1 MDKLEVRVSLTKVL
15 LVLIVVIVPL
25 SIFGLV
31 LTTRSDRSLDAAI
44 GNDYKALAQRYSN
57 EVSDYIRDRVADANA
72 MAADSSVI
80 SAVSGADHTGS
91 AKSAAPGQPGAKGT
105 LGSSASELLRQRRNL
120 DPRFLNIIVTDQNG
134 TVVAA
139 AQQTGKQSY
148 AEDDVWQG
156 AYNKGQGAVKIGD
169 ILYAE
174 VSKAYYVNIGVP
186 IGDPSSGR
194 LVGVLTTAVNISPVL
209 AHFQQNE
216 IGNGAR
222 ATLVNDDGTIVS
234 APNADVFARKKSA
247 ELDAVRDTPAALQ
260 GTQSDWRLVHLQ
272 SAPYIVGYAA
282 TGLKQNYNN
291 LGWIV
296 LVSQGEHQA
305 AAPIRQLERFAAWMV
320 VLALFML
327 TLLCVYYFL
336 HRKQKFEGIE
346 EAIPAEQTE
355 QTRAAASSTSG

>member
-1 MDKLEVRVSLTKVL
+1 MDRLEVRVSLTKLL
-15 LVLIVVIVPL
+15 LVLLIVIVPL

-31 LTTRSDRSLDAAI
+31 LTSRSDRSLDNAI
-44 GNDYKALAQRYSN
+44 GNDYKTLAQRYST

-72 MAADSSVI
+72 MATDTSVI
-80 SAVSGADHTGS
+80 NAASGST
-91 AKSAAPGQPGAKGT
+91 AATKNAAAGQAGVK
-105 LGSSASELLRQRRNL
+105 GSSASEFLRQRRNL
-120 DPRFLNIIVTDQNG
+120 DPRFLNIVATDQNG
-134 TVVAA
+134 NVVAA

-148 AEDDVWQG
+148 ADDDVWQG

-174 VSKAYYVNIGVP
+174 APKAYYVNVGVP
-186 IGDPSSGR
+186 VGDPNSGR
-194 LVGVLTTAVNISPVL
+194 LVGVLTAAVNISPVL

-222 ATLVNDDGTIVS
+222 AILVNDDGMIVS
-234 APNADVFARKKSA
+234 APNADVFARRRSA
-247 ELDAVRDTPAALQ
+247 ELDAIRDTPAALQ
-260 GTQSDWRLVHLQ
+260 GTQSDWRLIHVQ
-272 SAPYIVGYAA
+272 GAPYIVGFAA
-282 TGLKQNYNN
+282 TGLKQNYNH

-296 LVSQGEHQA
+296 LVSQAEHQA

-320 VLALFML
+320 VFAVFML

-346 EAIPAEQTE
+346 EALPSEQARD
-355 QTRAAASSTSG
+355 QTRAAAGSL

>member
-25 SIFGLV
+25 SIFGLI

-44 GNDYKALAQRYSN
+44 GNDYKTLAQRYST
-57 EVSDYIRDRVADANA
+57 EVSEYIRDRVADANA

-80 SAVSGADHTGS
+80 SAVSGADTSS
-91 AKSAAPGQPGAKGT
+91 AKNAAAGQSGAKGM
-105 LGSSASELLRQRRNL
+105 LGSSASQFLRQRRNL
-120 DPRFLNIIVTDQNG
+120 DPRFLNVVVTDQSGNL
-134 TVVAA
+134 VAA

-148 AEDDVWQG
+148 ADDDVWQG

-174 VSKAYYVNIGVP
+174 VPKAYYVNIGVP
-186 IGDPSSGR
+186 IGDPASGR
-194 LVGVLTTAVNISPVL
+194 LVGVLTAAVNISPVL

-222 ATLVNDDGTIVS
+222 AILVNDDGTIVS
-234 APNADVFARKKSA
+234 APNADVFAHQKSA
-247 ELDAVRDTPAALQ
+247 ELDGVRDTAGGLQ

-272 SAPYIVGYAA
+272 SVPYIVGYAA

-305 AAPIRQLERFAAWMV
+305 AAPIRQLEHFAVWMV
-320 VLALFML
+320 VLAIFML

-336 HRKQKFEGIE
+336 HRRQKFEGIE
-346 EAIPAEQTE
+346 EAIPAEQSE
-355 QTRAAASSTSG
+355 QTRAAAGGSV

>member
-1 MDKLEVRVSLTKVL
+1 MDRLEVRVSLTKLL
-15 LVLIVVIVPL
+15 LVLLVVIVPL

-31 LTTRSDRSLDAAI
+31 LTSRSDRSLDNAI
-44 GNDYKALAQRYSN
+44 GNDYKTLAQRYST

-80 SAVSGADHTGS
+80 NAVSGSTGAS
-91 AKSAAPGQPGAKGT
+91 KSTASGQPGVK
-105 LGSSASELLRQRRNL
+105 GSSASEFLRQRRNL
-120 DPRFLNIIVTDQNG
+120 DPRFLNIVATDQNG
-134 TVVAA
+134 NVVAA
-139 AQQTGKQSY
+139 AQQTAKQSY
-148 AEDDVWQG
+148 ADDEVWQG
-156 AYNKGQGAVKIGD
+156 AYNKGQGAVKIGN

-174 VSKAYYVNIGVP
+174 APKAYYVDIGVP
-186 IGDPSSGR
+186 IGDPTSGR

-222 ATLVNDDGTIVS
+222 AILVNDDGTIVS
-234 APNADVFARKKSA
+234 APNADVLAHQKSA
-247 ELDAVRDTPAALQ
+247 ELDGVRDTAGGFQ

-272 SAPYIVGYAA
+272 SVPYIVGYAA

-305 AAPIRQLERFAAWMV
+305 AAPIRQLEHFAVWMV
-320 VLALFML
+320 VLAIFML

-336 HRKQKFEGIE
+336 HRRQKFEGIE
-346 EAIPAEQTE
+346 EAIPAEQSE
-355 QTRAAASSTSG
+355 QTRAAAGGSV

>member
-1 MDKLEVRVSLTKVL
+1 MDRLEIRVSLTKVL

-31 LTTRSDRSLDAAI
+31 LTTRSDRSLDNAI
-44 GNDYKALAQRYSN
+44 GNDYKTLAQRYSS
-57 EVSDYIRDRVADANA
+57 EVSEYIRDRVADTNA

-80 SAVSGADHTGS
+80 SAVSGNTGGG
-91 AKSAAPGQPGAKGT
+91 KNAAAGQPAAKC
-105 LGSSASELLRQRRNL
+105 SSVAEFLRQRRNL
-120 DPRFLNIIVTDQNG
+120 DPRFLNIVVTDQNG
-134 TVVAA
+134 SVLAA

-148 AEDDVWQG
+148 ADDDVWQG

-194 LVGVLTTAVNISPVL
+194 LVGVLTAAVNISPVL

-222 ATLVNDDGTIVS
+222 AILVNDDGTIVS
-234 APNADVFARKKSA
+234 APNADVFARQKSA
-247 ELDAVRDTPAALQ
+247 ELDAIRDTTGSLQ
-260 GTQSDWRLVHLQ
+260 GTQSDWRLVRLG
-272 SAPYIVGYAA
+272 SGPYIVGFAA
-282 TGLKQNYNN
+282 TGLKQHYNN

-320 VLALFML
+320 VLAVFML

-336 HRKQKFEGIE
+336 HRKQKFAGIE
-346 EAIPAEQTE
+346 EALPSEQARD
-355 QTRAAASSTSG
+355 QTRAAAGSA

>member
-1 MDKLEVRVSLTKVL
+1 MDRLEVRVSLTKVL
-15 LVLIVVIVPL
+15 LILIVVIVPL

-31 LTTRSDRSLDAAI
+31 LTTRSDRSLDNAI

-57 EVSDYIRDRVADANA
+57 EVSDYIRDRVADVNA

-80 SAVSGADHTGS
+80 SAASGADRTGS
-91 AKSAAPGQPGAKGT
+91 GKNAASGQPAGKGM
-105 LGSSASELLRQRRNL
+105 LGSTASEFLGQRRNL
-120 DPRFLNIIVTDQNG
+120 DPRFLNIVVTDQNG

-148 AEDDVWQG
+148 ADDGVWQG

-174 VSKAYYVNIGVP
+174 VPKAYYVNIGVP
-186 IGDPSSGR
+186 VGDPSSGR
-194 LVGVLTTAVNISPVL
+194 LVGVLTAAVNISPVL
-209 AHFQQNE
+209 AHFQENE

-222 ATLVNDDGTIVS
+222 AILVNDDGTIVS
-234 APNADVFARKKSA
+234 APNADVFARLKST
-247 ELDAVRDTPAALQ
+247 ELEGIRDTPGALQ
-260 GTQSDWRLVHLQ
+260 GTQSSWRLVRLQ
-272 SAPYIVGYAA
+272 SGPYIVGFAA

-320 VLALFML
+320 VLAVFML

-336 HRKQKFEGIE
+336 HRKQKFAGIE
-346 EAIPAEQTE
+346 EAIPSDQPE